1 MGTSITF
8 LSGLPRTGST
18 LLTSILSQ
26 NSALHTEGNSALCQL
41 MWDMQVS
48 CWNAEQLQNKPDA
61 QNKLLTSIPEVFYQG
76 VESNIIDKCRSWTL
90 PANLELID
98 KYITKSP
105 KIIVMLRPI
114 VDIVKSFVLIRDMNG
129 WNNPEAGLLDYGSEP
144 IMRSLDGI
152 KHAKSIDS
160 GQFLYLW
167 YDDLVN
173 NPEQTINKVYDFCG
187 WEKFNH
193 QFDNIKNLTPERDD
207 LLGLLGLHDIRPELK
222 RREVKVKLSGELYEK
237 AIQLDKE
244 WIQVAIPQD

>member
-1 MGTSITF
+1 MNITF

-26 NSALHTEGNSALCQL
+26 NPALHTGGNSALCQL

-48 CWNAEQLQNKPDA
+48 CWNTEQIRNSPDVT
-61 QNKLLTSIPEVFYQG
+61 NRLLGIIPNIFYDG
-76 VESNIIDKCRSWTL
+76 IDKHIIDKCRSWTL
-90 PANLELID
+90 PANLKLID

-114 VDIVKSFVLIRDMNG
+114 VDIVRSFIFVRTMNG
-129 WNNPEAGLLDYGSEP
+129 WQNPEAGLLDDGSEP

-173 NPEQTINKVYDFCG
+173 NPQQVVDKIYDFCG
-187 WEKFNH
+187 WEKFDH

-207 LLGLLGLHDIRPELK
+207 LLNLIGLHDIRPKLA
-222 RREVKVKLSGELYEK
+222 RRQIDIKISDELYEK
-237 AIQLDKE
+237 AVQLDKE
-244 WIQVAIPQD
+244 MGTL

>member
-1 MGTSITF
+1 MKSNITF

-26 NSALHTEGNSALCQL
+26 NPVVRTEGNSALCQL

-48 CWNAEQLQNKPDA
+48 CWNTEQMQNKPEVATD
-61 QNKLLTSIPEVFYQG
+61 LIVSIPKTFYAKTQG
-76 VESNIIDKCRSWTL
+76 HIIDKCRSWTL

-114 VDIVKSFVLIRDMNG
+114 VDIVKSFVFVRTMNG
-129 WNNPEAGLLDYGSEP
+129 WENPEQGLLDEGSEP

-152 KHAKSIDS
+152 KHSKSIDS

-167 YDDLVN
+167 YDDLVT
-173 NPEQTINKVYDFCG
+173 NPEQTINKVYDFCD
-187 WEKFNH
+187 WKKFNH
-193 QFDNIKNLTPERDD
+193 QFNKIKNLTPERDD
-207 LLGLLGLHDIRPELK
+207 LLNLIGLHDIRPKLE
-222 RREVKVKLSGELYEK
+222 RRRINTKLSNELYKK
-237 AIQLDKE
+237 AINLE
-244 WIQVAIPQD
+244 IPI

>member
-1 MGTSITF
+1 MNTEITF

-26 NSALHTEGNSALCQL
+26 NPEIHTEGNSALCQL

-48 CWNAEQLQNKPDA
+48 CWNTQQIQNKPKIVDE
-61 QNKLLTSIPEVFYQG
+61 LLTSIPKTFYDG
-76 VESNIIDKCRSWTL
+76 IEGNIIDKCRSWTL

-105 KIIVMLRPI
+105 KIIIMLRPI
-114 VDIVKSFVLIRDMNG
+114 VDIVKSFVLVRNMNG
-129 WNNPEAGLLDYGSEP
+129 WSNPESGLLDDGSEP
-144 IMRSLDGI
+144 IMRSFDGI
-152 KHAKSIDS
+152 KHAKSINS

-207 LLGLLGLHDIRPELK
+207 LLGLLGLHDIRPKLK
-222 RREVKVKLSGELYEK
+222 RREVKVKLSDELYEK
-237 AIQLDKE
+237 AIQLEKE
-244 WIQVAIPQD
+244 II

>member
-1 MGTSITF
+1 MGDIAF

-18 LLTSILSQ
+18 LLLSILSQ
-26 NSALHTEGNSALCQL
+26 NPQIHTEGTSALCQL

-48 CWNAEQLQNKPDA
+48 CWNTEQIPNKPEVEG
-61 QNKLLTSIPEVFYQG
+61 KLLSSIPKIFYEDVQK
-76 VESNIIDKCRSWTL
+76 NIIIDKCRTWPL
-90 PANLELID
+90 PANLKLID
-98 KYITKSP
+98 EYITKSP

-114 VDIVKSFVLIRDMNG
+114 VDIVKSFVLIRGMNG
-129 WNNPEAGLLDYGSEP
+129 WSNPESGLLDDGSEP
-144 IMRSLDGI
+144 IMRSLDGV

-173 NPEQTINKVYDFCG
+173 NPKQTINKVYDFCG
-187 WEKFNH
+187 LEKFNH
-193 QFDNIKNLTPERDD
+193 QFNNIKNLTPERDD

-222 RREVKVKLSGELYEK
+222 RREVKVKLSDELYKK

-244 WIQVAIPQD
+244 MGTL